1 MSDKEREKQ
10 KKNKRMAISLGI
22 VSLLTS
28 QFAGHMA
35 PVFAQTLPL
44 SHEALSQKAEQ
55 TSIAPKDI
63 LLGSQQINAIFPDAR
78 LAAAV
83 ANRLQKAPTDFVTQ
97 ADLNNITT
105 LQPAAGAPIEGIN
118 SLEGIQFLTRMTTLG
133 ITNGNL
139 SDTNSL
145 APLEALATSSLT
157 SLNLGSARITD
168 ITSLAK
174 LTQLRNL
181 SLVTNRIVNIEAIGA
196 LKELRSL
203 NLTSNRIV
211 DLSPLQNLPSDVLT
225 DLTLSENTGLG
236 AGGTVNAA
244 LSHFTALTRLTL
256 ANAGISSLA
265 PIADMNS
272 LTYLSVGR
280 NKIDDAGLQSGN
292 LSAKSNLTTLYLRNN
307 MITESGL
314 AELSG
319 LSNLASLYLSNNLIS
334 DPQIGATAPYAL
346 APLTS
351 LANLKTLEINNNML
365 RSLAP
370 LQTLSGL
377 VDLSATGQTWRKVET
392 NRGQAPNETVGIYN
406 KNNVAPSG
414 PEQLNIVQGAG
425 SIVFDTPPLRV
436 LWQTLGDNTLEWTMP
451 SGLGSGVFSG
461 LAVYPTLGELG
472 EPNPELGPIN
482 MLFPD
487 AGLAQA
493 VADTLGL
500 DVAHVLT
507 QSEADSIETL
517 DASSRNIS
525 RLNGLKLLRHLVTLD
540 LTDNDL
546 DTGSL
551 TFFANVPTG
560 SLQDLGTI
568 LLNQN
573 HLNDLRAFY
582 HFRGGNI
589 SGLTLSALDQ
599 RIYLAD
605 VRHRETTPFS
615 IYNLQEIHDRTSLV
629 LDQIAEGSH
638 IADQLLWDYIGE
650 NQIANWTAQN
660 IENVASGQFSGQV
673 IQTVTPNE
681 FDIPI
686 NQIFSDLKVQ
696 EAIAA
701 ALTEG
706 RNRPAPIA
714 PVAVTDYTSAAELAL
729 LGLEAAGNKYPRH
742 LTLDGVALLDGS
754 NVLGGG
760 AHYVGL
766 ATLPNLQ
773 ELTLTNATV
782 TDFSTLMHLPNMT
795 DLTINATAGIA
806 KAMEIFDHPNFNSVK
821 HLTLNQN
828 DITDVSHLGRLSGLN
843 TLTLNHNQI
852 ANLGTLSPLLGLAS
866 GLTSIVAEDQS
877 LIRPAVL
884 TFTDSPMNVFNI
896 DEKAVDA
903 SKWSMIQGQG
913 TLRTQASPSQTFVS
927 YSQVLADN
935 KLRWEESEIFT
946 RNSRVELSFSGTV
959 TQASLP
965 QVDPTRPTI
974 DNLTGNSS
982 QGYVVTGTGAAGEVI
997 LIRDPEG
1004 NIIATTT
1011 VQADGTWRA
1020 DIPSGKVRPG
1030 QMISAVSKNADG
1042 KISEAV
1048 QTKIPEDSETEKTG
1062 PQEESPVETKEEQN
1076 LPDLG
1081 EIAFP
1086 VLALGGTSLLAAVVL
1101 WLKQRKSQMK

>member
-1 MSDKEREKQ
+1 MSDKGKQ
-10 KKNKRMAISLGI
+10 KKNKRLAISLGI
-22 VSLLTS
+22 VSLLGS
-28 QFAGHMA
+28 QVAGSIA
-35 PVFAQTLPL
+35 PAFAQTAPL
-44 SHEALSQKAEQ
+44 SHEALSQEAQQ
-55 TSIAPKDI
+55 TPLAPKDI

-83 ANRLQKAPTDFVTQ
+83 AYRLQKVPTDFVTQ
-97 ADLNNITT
+97 TDLNNITT
-105 LQPAAGAPIEGIN
+105 LQPTSGAPIEGIN
-118 SLEGIQFLTRMTTLG
+118 SLEGIQFLTRMTTFG

-139 SDTNSL
+139 SDVNSL
-145 APLEALATSSLT
+145 VPLEGLATSSLT

-236 AGGTVNAA
+236 AGTTVNAA

-265 PIADMNS
+265 PVAAMNS

-280 NKIDDAGLQSGN
+280 NQIDDAGLQAGN
-292 LSAKSNLTTLYLRNN
+292 LSAKTNLTTLYLRNN
-307 MITESGL
+307 MITEAGL

-334 DPQIGATAPYAL
+334 DPQIGAAAPYAL
-346 APLTS
+346 APLSSLTS
-351 LANLKTLEINNNML
+351 LKTLELNNNML

-406 KNNVAPSG
+406 KNSMFPSDS
-414 PEQLNIVQGAG
+414 EQLSIVQGSG

-436 LWQTLGDNTLEWTMP
+436 LWQTLGDNTLEWVMP
-451 SGLGSGVFSG
+451 SGLGSGIFSG
-461 LAVYPTLGELG
+461 LAVYPTLGEVG

-487 AGLAQA
+487 PGLAQA
-493 VADTLGL
+493 VADVLGF
-500 DVAHVLT
+500 DVTHILT

-517 DASSRNIS
+517 DASSRSIS
-525 RLNGLKLLRHLVTLD
+525 KLNGLTLLRRLITLD
-540 LTDNDL
+540 LSDNDL
-546 DTGSL
+546 NTGSL

-560 SLQDLGTI
+560 SLQNLDTI
-568 LLNQN
+568 LLDQN

-589 SGLTLSALDQ
+589 GGLTLSALDQ

-605 VRHRETTPFS
+605 VSHREATAFS
-615 IYNLQEIHDRTSLV
+615 IYNLQELHDRTSLA
-629 LDQIAEGSH
+629 LDQVPEGSH
-638 IADQLLWDYIGE
+638 IAEQLLWDYIGE
-650 NQIANWTAQN
+650 NQVAHWTAQN
-660 IENVASGQFSGQV
+660 IENIASGQFSGQV
-673 IQTVTPNE
+673 IQTVTPNQ
-681 FDIPI
+681 FDVPI
-686 NQIFSDLKVQ
+686 NQIFSDPKVQ

-706 RNRPAPIA
+706 RDRPSPIP

-729 LGLEAAGNKYPRH
+729 LGLETAGNKYPRK
-742 LTLDGVALLDGS
+742 LTLDGVALLDGP

-760 AHYVGL
+760 EHYVGL

-773 ELTLTNATV
+773 ELTLTHATV
-782 TDFSTLMHLPNMT
+782 TDFSTLTHLPNMT
-795 DLTINATAGIA
+795 HLTINATAGVA
-806 KAMEIFDHPNFNSVK
+806 NAMEMFNHPNLNSLR

-828 DITDVSHLGRLSGLN
+828 GITDVSQLRALSGLN

-852 ANLGTLSPLLGLAS
+852 ANLGVLSRLLQLAS
-866 GLTSIVAEDQS
+866 GLTSIVAEEQS
-877 LIRPAVL
+877 LTRPAVL
-884 TFTDSPMNVFNI
+884 TFTDSPTDVFNI

-913 TLRTQASPSQTFVS
+913 TLRTQASPSQTFVN
-927 YSQVLADN
+927 YSQALADN
-935 KLRWEESEIFT
+935 KLRWEESQIFT
-946 RNSRVELSFSGTV
+946 SNPRIEVSFSGTI
-959 TQASLP
+959 TQTSLP
-965 QVDPTRPTI
+965 QAAPTKPVI
-974 DNLTGNSS
+974 DSLTGNSS
-982 QGYVVTGTGAAGEVI
+982 EGYVVTGTGKAGETI
-997 LIRDPEG
+997 LIHDSGG
-1004 NIIATTT
+1004 NVIATTT

-1020 DIPSGKVRPG
+1020 EIPSGKVRPG

-1048 QTKIPEDSETEKTG
+1048 QTRIPEDSETEKTG